1 MKIVTDNGQM
11 DLPHDFSMTME
22 RTNPFLS
29 GKGDVSVPVTLPS
42 SAKNLAALGHRERI
56 DRAERYYNKVEAVLQ
71 VGPVQK
77 RGRLVI
83 DTAHRRNGIDAS
95 FAIDNSDLYVS
106 GRGKTLKA
114 ILESWRGGLGMV
126 EQFESVAAAI
136 PFMQAC
142 YEGTNSRDYTVFPVL
157 VSPYETKTTVD
168 DHEVV
173 TRHYQYN
180 NEIDGS
186 GNLVWRARTVME
198 GDVVMSVPAG
208 YGITPF
214 LKLHRLIERVF
225 QCLHY
230 EVTENC
236 FASGTLADL
245 VMIHH
250 CSDCLV
256 TPVLRYADMAPSC
269 TLSEFLEWLLAKFHA
284 QPIVDSEAKTVR
296 VVLMEDVLAGSAD
309 MDLSGM
315 VEGDWTVQMNPT
327 KRIVLTPRGMG
338 EDEAAAETPTEEE
351 ETLDSLTRPAAKTL
365 NGLVKKYGSYV
376 ALNEDEWGTMEGQN
390 ATVQDRLV
398 LRLATGEFYIAERNL
413 MTGTQTMK
421 RIGTNHFAYD
431 RYNSSE
437 TEEHTQEDVVPLMTI
452 GGKRDVAPYIG
463 ERLHQHTST
472 GKAEAEEKQCLMV
485 AWRAYNADW
494 RYGWKTTGTTQSH
507 VPYADGGFGHGDELA
522 FSLTN
527 EGMYERFWS
536 RWNTLLLNNMVRLKG
551 RVRYSVGQMMGM
563 DMGRLKLCGGR
574 LLLPERASAQI
585 GARMGLSEADFIL
598 AETYTDGVADEAVAP
613 GSGNGLKW
621 SVSNDG
627 EEVARTLFA
636 QYQSEIE
643 DDYEQNV
650 EGADATYTGYLLTVD
665 SATVNPG
672 TPSTLGETREVPVV
686 ASVTVQFSVVVYE
699 QSGRPRPPVSGS
711 RTYSGTV
718 TFTFTAVSV

>member
-29 GKGDVSVPVTLPS
+29 GKGDTSVPVTLPS

-56 DRAERYYNKVEAVLQ
+56 DRAERYVNNVEAVLQ

-83 DTAHRRNGIDAS
+83 DTAHRRKGIAAS

-114 ILESWRGGLGMV
+114 ILESWRGGRGMV
-126 EQFESVAAAI
+126 EQFGSVAEAI

-142 YEGTNSRDYTVFPVL
+142 YEGTNSRDYTVFPVV
-157 VSPYETKTTVD
+157 VSPYETKTTVN

-180 NEIDGS
+180 NEIDGN
-186 GNLVWRARTVME
+186 GDLVWRARTVME
-198 GDVVMSVPAG
+198 GDVVMSVPDG

-296 VVLMEDVLAGSAD
+296 VVLMEDVLAGTAD

-315 VEGDWTVQMNPT
+315 VEGDWTVEMNPT

-338 EDEAAAETPTEEE
+338 EDDTAGVALATQQTGQGGEEE
-351 ETLDSLTRPAAKTL
+351 EDTLDSLTRPAAKTL

-376 ALNEDEWGTMEGQN
+376 ALNEDEWDTMEGQN

-421 RIGTNHFAYD
+421 RIGTNHFVYD

-437 TEEHTQEDVVPLMTI
+437 TEEHAQEDVMPLMTI
-452 GGKRDVAPYIG
+452 GGKREVAPYIG

-485 AWRAYNADW
+485 AWRAYNADR

-507 VPYADGGFGHGDELA
+507 VPYADGGFGHGDNLA

-598 AETYTDGVADEAVAP
+598 AETYTDGVADEAIAP

-621 SVSNDG
+621 SVENDVEQTARQLYVDEIAQAG
-627 EEVARTLFA
+627 VTNYLSYDITLTETVTPSMPVYLNEVRTITVQA
-636 QYQSEIE
+636 TITVHYQEREIE
-643 DDYEQNV
+643 QGQVHWINC
-650 EGADATYTGYLLTVD
+650 
-665 SATVNPG
+665 S
-672 TPSTLGETREVPVV
+672 EVF
-686 ASVTVQFSVVVYE
+686 ANQ
-699 QSGRPRPPVSGS
+699 
-711 RTYSGTV
+711 TV

>member
-1 MKIVTDNGQM
+1 M
-11 DLPHDFSMTME
+11 
-22 RTNPFLS
+22 
-29 GKGDVSVPVTLPS
+29 
-42 SAKNLAALGHRERI
+42 
-56 DRAERYYNKVEAVLQ
+56 
-71 VGPVQK
+71 
-77 RGRLVI
+77 
-83 DTAHRRNGIDAS
+83 
-95 FAIDNSDLYVS
+95 
-106 GRGKTLKA
+106 
-114 ILESWRGGLGMV
+114 
-126 EQFESVAAAI
+126 
-136 PFMQAC
+136 
-142 YEGTNSRDYTVFPVL
+142 
-157 VSPYETKTTVD
+157 
-168 DHEVV
+168 
-173 TRHYQYN
+173 
-180 NEIDGS
+180 
-186 GNLVWRARTVME
+186 
-198 GDVVMSVPAG
+198 
-208 YGITPF
+208 
-214 LKLHRLIERVF
+214 
-225 QCLHY
+225 
-230 EVTENC
+230 TENC

-376 ALNEDEWGTMEGQN
+376 ALNEDEWDTMEGQN

-437 TEEHTQEDVVPLMTI
+437 TEEHAQEDVIPLMTI

-472 GKAEAEEKQCLMV
+472 GKAEADEKQCLMV

-598 AETYTDGVADEAVAP
+598 AETYTDGVADEAIAP

-627 EEVARTLFA
+627 EEVAMALFA
-636 QYQSEIE
+636 QYKSEIE

-650 EGADATYTGYLLTVD
+650 EGADATYTGYLLSVD

-686 ASVTVQFSVVVYE
+686 ASVTVQFSVVVYD
-699 QSGRPRPPVSGS
+699 QSGRPRPPVPGS